1 MDNYE
6 SVMDS
11 DQISA
16 RENPLPLLSISIEK
30 KKPTRT
36 PTRTILKYY
45 AGKLLSSPHTA
56 YTYILSLC
64 QGKHFSF
71 SFLLSWAPQRYRNP
85 KNPPPQK
92 NVVRLL
98 FKSRNFNFF
107 WGKKTIKPDKSSGT
121 STHTQYSVLD
131 IHDNSSICV
140 LEKGTCDI
148 LSCVLFST
156 SPAGKYGS
164 CLSENILNS
173 S

>member
-1 MDNYE
+1 MSSYRLFFNQIRVFRTFPRIIMIQPYRRTSPTCLIYQGAMDNYE

-16 RENPLPLLSISIEK
+16 RENPLPLLSIIIEK

-85 KNPPPQK
+85 KNPHPPQK
-92 NVVRLL
+92 NAVRLL

-107 WGKKTIKPDKSSGT
+107 
-121 STHTQYSVLD
+121 
-131 IHDNSSICV
+131 
-140 LEKGTCDI
+140 
-148 LSCVLFST
+148 
-156 SPAGKYGS
+156 
-164 CLSENILNS
+164 
-173 S
+173 